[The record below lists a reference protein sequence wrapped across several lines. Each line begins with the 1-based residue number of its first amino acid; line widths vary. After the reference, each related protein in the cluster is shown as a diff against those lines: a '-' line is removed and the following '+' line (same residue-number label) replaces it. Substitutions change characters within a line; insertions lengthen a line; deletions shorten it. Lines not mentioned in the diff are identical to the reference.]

1 MRACIHRG
9 SGEIGGNCVEL
20 EQDGFRIVL
29 DVGRPLA
36 AGRHQEVPLP
46 DVPGLASGDALI
58 QAEAS
63 VFFVMNFGRGADD
76 AASTNALL
84 IKEGVKSFSAGG
96 GFKMVEAFSD
106 VALSKEET
114 DVLNRVAASF
124 QKEAALLGQ
133 EISNL
138 KYRDEFEGYKAMA
151 TDNSPFLEY
160 QLAKAYLEG
169 RGTEKNEP
177 LGMDWMK
184 RAASNGSGDA
194 RPYLESAGGKAP

>member
-1 MRACIHRG
+1 
-9 SGEIGGNCVEL
+9 
-20 EQDGFRIVL
+20 
-29 DVGRPLA
+29 
-36 AGRHQEVPLP
+36 
-46 DVPGLASGDALI
+46 
-58 QAEAS
+58 
-63 VFFVMNFGRGADD
+63 
-76 AASTNALL
+76 
-84 IKEGVKSFSAGG
+84 
-96 GFKMVEAFSD
+96 MVEAFSD

-194 RPYLESAGGKAP
+194 RTYLESAGGKAP